1 MLITCP
7 KLITFWTDVSI
18 MLSTLVGR
26 DMLVSEKELALGALL
41 GVGNPLKFL
50 TSIILGCARLCI
62 AQVWIQNK
70 SKYV

>member
-50 TSIILGCARLCI
+50 TSIILGCACLCI